1 MSGGFDKGFSISPLA
16 GGGGGGGGVP
26 LNFSQT
32 KGAQVTVTAVEAKPA
47 TVVSTTITTQG
58 NPVQIIVAGDANPS
72 AAGSWGLL
80 NIYRDGT
87 AVGQLVQ
94 FESSAANENVP
105 YCLQVVDEPAAGTWT
120 YSLKVTSVTAD
131 TQFGEAAGPIITV
144 TELGAEAG
152 GGGGTIVG
160 TIAANEIAFGTGV
173 DSIGGSAQLEWNAG
187 TGVLTVSDAA
197 VTPVLTVDTAN
208 AAVDL
213 SVDELRLAGSPG
225 AAGEVLTSNGPG
237 VAPTWQAGGG
247 GGGSIGGTIAVN
259 EVAFGTGLDTIS
271 GSSNLTYN
279 SGTQDLTVGDGT
291 PHSIRIGPY
300 GYVSNPIIESL
311 ESMNINIVNFGGAL
325 GIQAANNDLVLIG
338 GDDGGG
344 QSYLQTQD
352 NVRLE
357 SKGRLLVQPAT
368 DGSDAVEIKDS
379 AGTYIV
385 QVDST
390 TKTVTLTGD
399 ANPVLSL
406 VDEISATP
414 FLQVTPSTREV
425 AITDPS
431 IPTNTTVIS
440 TTDVAVSDGVGT
452 GNVSALSIGVTDTT
466 STNKI
471 TLSSPGGEATL
482 KADDSAGVLVEL
494 HLSASTITV
503 QSMVASGDFLAI
515 DATTQRLT
523 VVDPGTGVDS
533 AYLEGGRI
541 TVDAAGNTI
550 SLDALTS
557 PTITAFNVGS
567 SLPMPLNLAIEAL
580 QINGASGS
588 AGEVL
593 TSQGAGSAP
602 IWSAIP
608 TLSITSEVFV
618 TKGGSDVT
626 GDGSLS
632 KPYAT
637 VSAALASITTAT
649 PSARWAIRVAPGEY
663 TEAGPIALKANV
675 FIIGSGR
682 RSTRL
687 TSTGGWTLGAS
698 FTPAGDHRSGMTDV
712 SLSGACTFNF
722 STVSSNEG
730 KLYFDTCIF
739 VSSVTITGFSSI
751 NQGEILD
758 SNFFGSLTLSGV
770 NWNNTGC
777 VHFGQ
782 IFMNQHP
789 TRATLLAAT
798 NGYADKITLTTTVN
812 DFARRCSLFS
822 RSFWTDDLEVDGD
835 VSYADLSVDSV
846 PRYGPVTLN
855 NGNLIN
861 ISPILLGT
869 DIAGSLNPDTNNSR
883 YFGDFGKQWLFNF
896 NYLNVSTGT
905 DLYVGTVDSSY
916 DPAGSAA
923 GYGVFL
929 QPDQYGI
936 RTDVNG
942 GVLDMR
948 TANATGTGTSG
959 NVDVATGTSV
969 NGNSGTVSVTTG
981 IPTGTG
987 TRGDITLTARQIDA
1001 SSTPLLHKWESGAT
1015 GSRPAPLA
1023 AGDVGR
1029 TFFDTTL
1036 GLPIW
1041 WNGTGWINAAGTPV

>member
-16 GGGGGGGGVP
+16 GGGGGGVS
-26 LNFSQT
+26 LNFAQT
-32 KGAQVTVTAVEAKPA
+32 KGAQVTITAAEAKPA

-72 AAGSWGLL
+72 AGGWGRL
-80 NIYRDGT
+80 NVYRDGI

-131 TQFGEAAGPIITV
+131 TQFGEGAGPIITV
-144 TELGAEAG
+144 TELGAEAAG
-152 GGGGTIVG
+152 GGGVTAVTATSPLASSGGTTPVISLTAGTTSGDVLTWDGANWAGAAPSGGGTIAG
-160 TIAANEIAFGTGV
+160 TIAANEIAFGTGI

-271 GSSNLTYN
+271 GSSSLTYN
-279 SGTQDLTVGDGT
+279 SATQDLTVGDGT

-344 QSYLQTQD
+344 QSYLQTQN

-379 AGTYIV
+379 TGTYIV

-440 TTDVAVSDGVGT
+440 TTDVAVSDGTGT
-452 GNVSALSIGVTDTT
+452 GNVSALSIGVTDTA

-482 KADDSAGVLVEL
+482 KADDSAGALVEL
-494 HLSASTITV
+494 HLSASSITM
-503 QSMVASGDFLAI
+503 QSMVASGDFFAV
-515 DATTQRLT
+515 DASIQRLT

-580 QINGASGS
+580 QINSDPGSSGDVLVS
-588 AGEVL
+588 A
-593 TSQGAGSAP
+593 GAGSSPTWQAP
-602 IWSAIP
+602 TFGNFGSKVLLCVEGGSYATIQAAIDAAADWDIILVGPKAAGASWGPAVFSPGKRLVVASLGSKWS
-608 TLSITSEVFV
+608 TQVRVDSITFNANSGLNILLNTVFV
-618 TKGGSDVT
+618 RGLFINSSFT
-626 GDGSLS
+626 
-632 KPYAT
+632 
-637 VSAALASITTAT
+637 AA
-649 PSARWAIRVAPGEY
+649 APG
-663 TEAGPIALKANV
+663 V
-675 FIIGSGR
+675 
-682 RSTRL
+682 
-687 TSTGGWTLGAS
+687 
-698 FTPAGDHRSGMTDV
+698 
-712 SLSGACTFNF
+712 NF
-722 STVSSNEG
+722 
-730 KLYFDTCIF
+730 Y
-739 VSSVTITGFSSI
+739 
-751 NQGEILD
+751 
-758 SNFFGSLTLSGV
+758 
-770 NWNNTGC
+770 
-777 VHFGQ
+777 
-782 IFMNQHP
+782 
-789 TRATLLAAT
+789 
-798 NGYADKITLTTTVN
+798 
-812 DFARRCSLFS
+812 
-822 RSFWTDDLEVDGD
+822 
-835 VSYADLSVDSV
+835 
-846 PRYGPVTLN
+846 
-855 NGNLIN
+855 
-861 ISPILLGT
+861 
-869 DIAGSLNPDTNNSR
+869 
-883 YFGDFGKQWLFNF
+883 
-896 NYLNVSTGT
+896 
-905 DLYVGTVDSSY
+905 
-916 DPAGSAA
+916 GSAPA
-923 GYGVFL
+923 RLRL
-929 QPDQYGI
+929 QECFIY
-936 RTDVNG
+936 NSN
-942 GVLDMR
+942 
-948 TANATGTGTSG
+948 AATGTGVVSNNSG
-959 NVDVATGTSV
+959 SGSSLYLDNSIVQSGASTGIGLDHQQGYTIIRNDSEISRYQYPLQCAAGTVEIIDSVLDGTGIANEVVRMTGGLVTCGYTTIKNTTTNATGANLV
-969 NGNSGTVSVTTG
+969 NAGAAFGMGDATFSIG
-981 IPTGTG
+981 TGTG
-987 TRGDITLTARQIDA
+987 YCVNGVAGSFYLYGNVTYSNTAAAAYNVKVKNTLTALAVTQA
-1001 SSTPLLHKWESGAT
+1001 FTSSP
-1015 GSRPAPLA
+1015 
-1023 AGDVGR
+1023 
-1029 TFFDTTL
+1029 
-1036 GLPIW
+1036 
-1041 WNGTGWINAAGTPV
+1041 

>member
-1 MSGGFDKGFSISPLA
+1 MANNRFIFPVGGTPESVRAQLGAVGPAPEPGTVPAPAVGEVLTWDGTQWVP
-16 GGGGGGGGVP
+16 GPGGGGGGGVTSVGGTAP
-26 LNFSQT
+26 IASSG
-32 KGAQVTVTAVEAKPA
+32 GATPTISISAATAL
-47 TVVSTTITTQG
+47 
-58 NPVQIIVAGDANPS
+58 
-72 AAGSWGLL
+72 AAGSM
-80 NIYRDGT
+80 
-87 AVGQLVQ
+87 
-94 FESSAANENVP
+94 SAADKSK
-105 YCLQVVDEPAAGTWT
+105 LDGIAAGA
-120 YSLKVTSVTAD
+120 SIA
-131 TQFGEAAGPIITV
+131 
-144 TELGAEAG
+144 
-152 GGGGTIVG
+152 G
-160 TIAANEIAFGTGV
+160 TIAANEIAFGNGA
-173 DSIGGSAQLEWNAG
+173 DSIGGSAQLEWNPG
-187 TGVLTVSDAA
+187 TGVLTVADAV

-208 AAVDL
+208 AIVDL
-213 SVDELRLAGSPG
+213 DVDELRLAGSPG
-225 AAGEVLTSNGPG
+225 AS
-237 VAPTWQAGGG
+237 
-247 GGGSIGGTIAVN
+247 
-259 EVAFGTGLDTIS
+259 
-271 GSSNLTYN
+271 
-279 SGTQDLTVGDGT
+279 
-291 PHSIRIGPY
+291 
-300 GYVSNPIIESL
+300 
-311 ESMNINIVNFGGAL
+311 
-325 GIQAANNDLVLIG
+325 
-338 GDDGGG
+338 
-344 QSYLQTQD
+344 
-352 NVRLE
+352 
-357 SKGRLLVQPAT
+357 
-368 DGSDAVEIKDS
+368 
-379 AGTYIV
+379 
-385 QVDST
+385 
-390 TKTVTLTGD
+390 
-399 ANPVLSL
+399 
-406 VDEISATP
+406 
-414 FLQVTPSTREV
+414 
-425 AITDPS
+425 
-431 IPTNTTVIS
+431 
-440 TTDVAVSDGVGT
+440 
-452 GNVSALSIGVTDTT
+452 
-466 STNKI
+466 
-471 TLSSPGGEATL
+471 
-482 KADDSAGVLVEL
+482 
-494 HLSASTITV
+494 
-503 QSMVASGDFLAI
+503 
-515 DATTQRLT
+515 
-523 VVDPGTGVDS
+523 
-533 AYLEGGRI
+533 
-541 TVDAAGNTI
+541 
-550 SLDALTS
+550 
-557 PTITAFNVGS
+557 
-567 SLPMPLNLAIEAL
+567 
-580 QINGASGS
+580 
-588 AGEVL
+588 GEVL
-593 TSQGAGSAP
+593 TSQGVGTAP
-602 IWSAIP
+602 IWSALP

-770 NWNNTGC
+770 GWNNTGC

-789 TRATLLAAT
+789 TRATLLTAT

-822 RSFWTDDLEVDGD
+822 RSFWTDDLDVDGD
-835 VSYADLSVDSV
+835 SSYADLSVDSV
-846 PRYGPVTLN
+846 PRYGPNVLN

-861 ISPILLGT
+861 ISPILLST
-869 DIAGSLNPDTNNSR
+869 DIAGSLNPDTNNNR

-969 NGNSGTVSVTTG
+969 NGNSGTVSITTG
-981 IPTGTG
+981 VPTGTG
-987 TRGDITLTARQIDA
+987 TRGEIALTARRIDA

-1015 GSRPAPLA
+1015 GTRPAPLA

-1041 WNGTGWINAAGTPV
+1041 WNGTGWINAAGAPV